1 VLSIDEAIEAMTDRA
16 FAALSDRDR
25 YVADGPSRIQ
35 EAVNRVMP
43 GRNTSVSSA
52 DVVVTSSNA
61 ETMTAS
67 QWAAVSRIRSLV
79 PGATV
84 VVRIH
89 NVSWKRD
96 RAISVGPFT
105 GILVTQSYGP
115 FTLRREFAADNEV
128 SG

>member
-1 VLSIDEAIEAMTDRA
+1 MLSIDEAIEAMTDRA

-25 YVADGPSRIQ
+25 YIADGPSRIQ
-35 EAVNRVMP
+35 ETVNRVTP
-43 GRNTSVSSA
+43 GSNTSVSPA

-67 QWAAVSRIRSLV
+67 QWAAVNKIRSLV
-79 PGATV
+79 PDATV

-96 RAISVGPFT
+96 RAINVGPFI

-115 FTLRREFAADNEV
+115 FTLRREFAANDEV